1 MPELPEVETV
11 RRVLEPQLMGRQI
24 AGVQLVTPQV
34 IAFPKPEHFS
44 ETVCGKTIVGIERR
58 GKFLQMILETGEH
71 IVVHFRMTG
80 CLLLSD
86 ADYPE
91 EKHTHVVFVLDNGQ
105 VLRYSDQRRFGKFW
119 MIADVSEIA
128 VTGMDRLG
136 LEPFDEGVTA
146 AYLRERLGSRRISI
160 KEGLLEQSVIA
171 GIGNIYSD
179 EILFACKIY
188 PGQAA
193 NTLTPAQW
201 RRLAEQIPKTME
213 YYIETNAISPED
225 YLKGKG
231 KDYRNTPYLKV
242 YGHKGEPCPQ
252 CGTTLARTVIGGRSS
267 VYCAKCQKMR
277 KRSKRQGTAP
287 AD

>member
-11 RRVLEPQLMGRQI
+11 KRVLEPQLAGRQI
-24 AGVQLVTPQV
+24 REVQLVNPQV
-34 IAFPKPEHFS
+34 IAFPDPESFS
-44 ETVCGKTIVGIERR
+44 KEVCGKTIVGMGRR
-58 GKFLQMILETGEH
+58 GKFLQMILGTGEH

-86 ADYPE
+86 AEYPA

-105 VLRYSDQRRFGKFW
+105 VLRYSDQIRFGRLW
-119 MIADVSEIA
+119 LIADSTEYA
-128 VTGMDRLG
+128 VTGMDKLG

-146 AYLRERLGSRRISI
+146 AYLQERLSSRRISI

-188 PGQAA
+188 PGKAA
-193 NTLTPAQW
+193 NTLTSAQW
-201 RRLAEQIPKTME
+201 RRLADQIPKTME

-231 KDYRNTPYLKV
+231 KDYRNTPYLNV
-242 YGHKGEPCPQ
+242 YGQSGKPCPC
-252 CGTTLARTVIGGRSS
+252 CGTILARTVIGGRSS
-267 VYCAKCQKMR
+267 VYCVKCQKKMGR
-277 KRSKRQGTAP
+277 
-287 AD
+287 